1 VGKRVTFRHAKV
13 TAVSSAY
20 GGREIS
26 IDDEAGYYESREQ
39 LERLKRTIGFDR
51 RWVVDGTVT
60 SADLCLQAARELMDR
75 CALEAADFDA
85 VVFVTQTPDYCM
97 PGNAHVLH
105 RALSL
110 PRSCIAFDL
119 VYGCSG
125 YVKGL
130 FLAFMLAE
138 QGFRRILVLTGD
150 TLSRIIDVRNRADA
164 PVFGDAGCATVVERC
179 DGESPSWFC
188 LYSDGSGLETMWQQ
202 AGAYR
207 CPSSEETRREI
218 VDEKGNVRCR
228 DDFYMNGFEVFNFT
242 LTEQPPLLRDIL
254 EYSGCPADGVDFFV
268 FHQANRYIIETIV
281 KKAGIPL
288 AKAPRRTFSEFGN
301 QSSASIPFTICN
313 ELSEALEGKRARMV
327 LQGFGIGLSWGACL
341 LDFDGVT
348 ILEPRV
354 CRPEGSDGQSD
365 L

>member
-1 VGKRVTFRHAKV
+1 MGNRVTFRHAKV
-13 TAVSSAY
+13 TAVSSVC

-51 RWVVDGTVT
+51 RRVVDGTVT
-60 SADLCLQAARELMDR
+60 SADLCLEAARALMDR
-75 CALEAADFDA
+75 CALGAADFDA

-110 PRSCIAFDL
+110 PQSCIAFDL

-138 QGFRRILVLTGD
+138 QGFRRVLVLTGD

-179 DGESPSWFC
+179 EEERPSWFC
-188 LYSDGSGLETMWQQ
+188 LYSDGGGLETMWQQ

-218 VDEKGNVRCR
+218 VDEKGNVRRR

-242 LTEQPPLLRDIL
+242 LTEQPKLLREVL
-254 EYSGCPADGVDFFV
+254 EYSGCPADEVDFFV
-268 FHQANRYIIETIV
+268 LHQANRYIIETIV

-313 ELSEALEGKRARMV
+313 ELSAGLGGKRARLV

-341 LDFDGVT
+341 LDFDGVA
-348 ILEPRV
+348 ILKPRV
-354 CRPEGSDGQSD
+354 YRPGGSDGQSA

>member
-1 VGKRVTFRHAKV
+1 MGKTVTFRHAGI
-13 TAVSSAY
+13 TGISSVY
-20 GGREIS
+20 GARRIS
-26 IDDEAGYYESREQ
+26 IDDEAGYYESGEQ

-51 RWVVDGTVT
+51 RWVVDGPVT
-60 SADLCLQAARELMDR
+60 AADLCLEAAR
-75 CALEAADFDA
+75 ALVAACRLSAADFDA
-85 VVFVTQTPDYCM
+85 VVFVTQTPDYGM
-97 PGNAHVLH
+97 PGNAHVVH

-130 FLAFMLAE
+130 LQAFMLAE
-138 QGFRRILVLTGD
+138 QGFRRVLLLTGD

-179 DGESPSWFC
+179 EGERPSWFR
-188 LYSDGSGLETMWQQ
+188 LYSDGGGLEIMWQQ

-207 CPSSEETRREI
+207 HPSSEETRREM
-218 VDEKGNVRCR
+218 VDEKGNVRR
-228 DDFYMNGFEVFNFT
+228 LEDFCMKGFEVFNFT
-242 LTEQPPLLRDIL
+242 LTEQPRLLREIL
-254 EYSGCPADGVDFFV
+254 EVSGCAAEEVDYFV
-268 FHQANRYIIETIV
+268 FHQANRYIIETIA
-281 KKAGIPL
+281 KKSGIPL
-288 AKAPRRTFSEFGN
+288 EKAPRRTFSEFGN

-313 ELSEALEGKRARMV
+313 ELTAGLGGKRSRLV

-341 LDFDGVT
+341 LDFDGVA
-348 ILEPRV
+348 ILKPRV
-354 CRPEGSDGQSD
+354 YRPEGSDGQSA